1 MTSKDTV
8 KDNSVKPEAKMK
20 KFASRKIYIA
30 LSVVLIVVLLSAVVT
45 LAVLHVNQSKRYKLI
60 LISIYSLKSYVL
72 EVI

>member
-8 KDNSVKPEAKMK
+8 KDNSVKPETKMK

-45 LAVLHVNQSKRYKLI
+45 LAVLHVNQSKRYNLI

>member
-8 KDNSVKPEAKMK
+8 KDNTVNPEVKMK

-45 LAVLHVNQSKRYKLI
+45 LAVLHVNQSKRYNLI
-60 LISIYSLKSYVL
+60 LTSIHSLKVD
-72 EVI
+72 IPI